1 MGVASYLQ
9 QVVLVSE
16 SNSTQ
21 EKGKKT
27 SKSQPKL
34 QYNGRGVVNQIKKI
48 LPYSQFQTI
57 LQSIL
62 FKAPKLFY
70 TTRNPQIQ
78 MFEDS
83 NRTYLRPYR

>member
-34 QYNGRGVVNQIKKI
+34 QYNGRGVVNQIKKDFST
-48 LPYSQFQTI
+48 LF
-57 LQSIL
+57 SISD
-62 FKAPKLFY
+62 Y
-70 TTRNPQIQ
+70 TPIH
-78 MFEDS
+78 FV
-83 NRTYLRPYR
+83 

>member
-34 QYNGRGVVNQIKKI
+34 QYNGRGVVNQIKKDFST
-48 LPYSQFQTI
+48 LF
-57 LQSIL
+57 SIL
-62 FKAPKLFY
+62 YY
-70 TTRNPQIQ
+70 TPIH
-78 MFEDS
+78 FV
-83 NRTYLRPYR
+83 